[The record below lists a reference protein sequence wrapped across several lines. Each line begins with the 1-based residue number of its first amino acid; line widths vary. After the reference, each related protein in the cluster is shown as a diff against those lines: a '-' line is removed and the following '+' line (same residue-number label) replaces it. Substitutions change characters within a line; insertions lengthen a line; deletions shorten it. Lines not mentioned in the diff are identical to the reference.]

1 MRWHRR
7 VYFIGGFDARSPRH
21 YHRLMRVAAAQ
32 RPADGAQATVGA
44 RTSASALEDSWPMS
58 WTDADGRSWATRYA
72 VLRWDDLAR
81 ARSPAGLTGLLRS
94 AARVY
99 GRALPDG
106 PYMRT
111 LWRHARSGLLMG
123 LVPLALLGVCLLAG
137 GAAGLVAAALG
148 APTAAAA
155 GLALAAALVLLAA
168 TAKPSRAAWMLGLLD
183 LTDALARGQDAAL
196 NARLD
201 AMARALVAAAVAA
214 DADELLLVGHSVGS
228 NWATA
233 VLARAQRLAPW
244 LGTRGPAVG
253 LVTLGQT
260 LPLGTARTAG
270 ANGRADVATLTAMH
284 GLTWLDVSAP
294 ADWAALAGLPP
305 WGAAPAGAAGV
316 AQCQARSPRFHA
328 ALAPARYAALKR
340 DRHALHMQY
349 LRAPDL
355 PGSWD
360 IVAQV
365 AGPKPLATF

>member
-21 YHRLMRVAAAQ
+21 YRRLMRAAVAQ
-32 RPADGAQATVGA
+32 RPADGAQVTVGA
-44 RTSASALEDSWPMS
+44 RVSADALEDWWPMT
-58 WTDADGRSWATRYA
+58 WTDAQGQWATRYA
-72 VLRWDDLAR
+72 VLRWDDLVR
-81 ARSPAGLTGLLRS
+81 ARSPAGLAGLWRS
-94 AARVY
+94 AMRVY

-111 LWRHARSGLLMG
+111 LWRHARPGLLMG
-123 LVPLALLGVCLLAG
+123 LVPLALLATSLLAG
-137 GAAGLVAAALG
+137 GAAAGLAVALG
-148 APTAAAA
+148 AHAAVAA
-155 GLALAAALVLLAA
+155 GLAGAAALAWLAL
-168 TAKPSRAAWMLGLLD
+168 TAKPARAGWMLGLLD

-196 NARLD
+196 TTRLD
-201 AMARALVAAAVAA
+201 ALARAVVAAAEAG

-228 NWATA
+228 NWAAA

-244 LGTRGPAVG
+244 LGTRGPALG

-270 ANGRADVATLTAMH
+270 AAGRADVATLAALR
-284 GLTWLDVSAP
+284 GLIWLDVSAP
-294 ADWAALAGLPP
+294 ADWAALAALPP
-305 WGAAPAGAAGV
+305 WSGAPDRA

-328 ALAPARYAALKR
+328 TLTPAHYAALKR

-349 LRAPDL
+349 LHAPDR
-355 PGSWD
+355 PGGWD

-365 AGPKPLATF
+365 AGPYTLPHPPSP